1 MPLGIVRRIGGAG
14 SSSRDPL
21 KPSEDE
27 MGVKACHKL
36 SMQDW
41 LSGR

>member
-14 SSSRDPL
+14 SSFRDPL